1 MLSIKWLNNMDFD
14 FLCHDRNVKLSCI
27 VCTYGMWCWVLF
39 KISKQLSIDFF
50 NVCSYNMV
58 DSRNYIE
65 SVHFPIVQ
73 SNTRHDSHICVRIVR
88 ANVQPT
94 VKTAMESLD
103 YQLQNIQAKVFEQ
116 MCPLRKQKKP
126 LN

>member
-1 MLSIKWLNNMDFD
+1 
-14 FLCHDRNVKLSCI
+14 
-27 VCTYGMWCWVLF
+27 
-39 KISKQLSIDFF
+39 
-50 NVCSYNMV
+50 MV
-58 DSRNYIE
+58 DNRNYIE

-73 SNTRHDSHICVRIVR
+73 SNTRRDSHICVRIVR

-116 MCPLRKQKKP
+116 MCPLQNQNNK
-126 LN
+126 L